1 MKTKTTDILLA
12 ILLLVC
18 VASAQSTGPP
28 GFSGP
33 GGPTQVSIDAITVN
47 GAAVPPNQACLG
59 SNSASQLIPGT
70 CGGGGGGSVMSVS
83 LSMPSTFCNIT
94 GAPVTTTG
102 TLVCTFSTGQAANMV
117 FGTNGSGNVGLMNLT
132 SAMIPTL
139 SYLTPAHNLSDLS
152 NAATARI
159 NLGLG
164 TAATNNSGAFLQP
177 SNNLGDVS
185 SASTS
190 RTNLGLGTAA
200 TQPTSAFQAPLSFSG
215 TGTKTVTAVAAGAS
229 GNCAQWDTLGN
240 VIDAGAPCGS
250 GGGGLADPGSNGLV
264 YRTALNMT
272 AVATGAQV
280 ANAVATGPT
289 NALACGSGF
298 CDLVTALV
306 PLKPNANTFSGL
318 TTFTPGFIITPVAF
332 ASLPTC
338 NGGAEGSHRTV
349 TDSTTVTWGATIT
362 GGSTNHVGAYC
373 DGSSW
378 TVYAK

>member
-1 MKTKTTDILLA
+1 MKTKTIDILLA

-83 LSMPSTFCNIT
+83 LSMPSTFCNVT

-139 SYLTPAHNLSDLS
+139 SYLTPANNLSDLS
-152 NAATARI
+152 NTATA
-159 NLGLG
+159 
-164 TAATNNSGAFLQP
+164 
-177 SNNLGDVS
+177 
-185 SASTS
+185 
-190 RTNLGLGTAA
+190 RTNLG
-200 TQPTSAFQAPLSFSG
+200 FSFSG
-215 TGTKTVTAVAAGAS
+215 TGTKTVTATAAGAS
-229 GNCAQWDTLGN
+229 GNCAQWVASGN
-240 VIDAGAPCGS
+240 VGDAGVPCGS
-250 GGGGLADPGSNGLV
+250 GGGLADPGSNGIV
-264 YRTALNMT
+264 YRTAVNVT

-298 CDLVTALV
+298 CDVVTALV

-318 TTFTPGFIITPVAF
+318 TTFTPGFVVTPVAF

-349 TDSTTVTWGATIT
+349 TDSTTATWGATIT

-373 DGSSW
+373 DGSNW